1 MAGEG
6 GICVF
11 IKRLEIRNWI
21 GIKELAFDPGKV
33 NILSGKKGSG
43 KTSTIEALEKAFTN
57 KNNRAEVVRHG
68 EEEATLLIQ
77 TDSGLEIE
85 RRIRPDRGD
94 YLKIRKPGGA
104 VPQTEAFLRKLINGD
119 IFRPLEFVK
128 KSPDEQAKIILNML
142 EIEWTKDNISAWFG
156 EVPTVNYDAHIL
168 QVLKQIEQGYFEQ
181 RESVNRE
188 IRVLEAQVQGI
199 KNDLPPNYD
208 GDKWRA
214 MKVQEYYSK
223 IAEAE
228 EVNKKILAARNIIE
242 GLEERMATIAAN
254 AESDKQTIKAQQD
267 RKRSDIREFKQFIAQ
282 KIEKNEE
289 AVKQVD
295 ARIQQTEKELD
306 NELQAEIQKLK
317 EQYGQKKEAARHT
330 IRSEVKELEKQT
342 AEYRESLAAKDQE
355 FANIDAM
362 EEQIINSIDDTA
374 KERIETENAKAGG
387 AKTILNEL
395 QEIDTEP
402 LTKNAEEVA
411 NMQSYLREWERMVDI
426 IREKLAP
433 RQESAKTLTAKIKK
447 ARELP
452 MELLKTA
459 AVPVPGITVDAD
471 GKIRIGETLIDGL
484 SEGEQLELAFRV
496 AKAQAGELKVI
507 CLDGIN
513 KINVS
518 DRKWIEEDMETDEY
532 QYFVLTTEDGDMQVK
547 IGEAK

>member
-1 MAGEG
+1 M
-6 GICVF
+6 F

-254 AESDKQTIKAQQD
+254 AESDKQTIKSQQD

>member
-1 MAGEG
+1 M
-6 GICVF
+6 F